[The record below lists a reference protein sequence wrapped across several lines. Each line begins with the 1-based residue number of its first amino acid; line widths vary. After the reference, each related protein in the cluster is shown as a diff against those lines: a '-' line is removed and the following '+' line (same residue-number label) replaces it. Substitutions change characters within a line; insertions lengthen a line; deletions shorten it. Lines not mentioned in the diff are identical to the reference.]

1 MSLEAQLNDLN
12 KKAPEITT
20 IFKFLQKGLYINEN
34 SSKADIAKAYRY
46 IGDNES
52 LIRALFKPFSY
63 QLIKRPGYYYFVNYD
78 STISPNEI
86 DTISDYIE
94 ILYFLKTVD
103 NDFSSR
109 NDFTFRLSS
118 LEASLNEKIEL
129 QDIMHKMKAIKK
141 ADTNRAFI
149 ENLVKKLVNDGFIEE
164 IDTKENKFLV
174 LKSFDYI
181 ESFYKEIEVYE

>member
-1 MSLEAQLNDLN
+1 M
-12 KKAPEITT
+12 
-20 IFKFLQKGLYINEN
+20 
-34 SSKADIAKAYRY
+34 
-46 IGDNES
+46 
-52 LIRALFKPFSY
+52 
-63 QLIKRPGYYYFVNYD
+63 NYD